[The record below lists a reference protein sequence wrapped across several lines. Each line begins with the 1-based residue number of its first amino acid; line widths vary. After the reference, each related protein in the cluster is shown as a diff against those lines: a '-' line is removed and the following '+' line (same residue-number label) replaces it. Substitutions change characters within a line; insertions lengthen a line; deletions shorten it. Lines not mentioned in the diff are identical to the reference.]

1 MRSLTRVWGRRCRAA
16 CQVLSQPR
24 RASPGRGGTAGAPA
38 GWKRPRIPG
47 VPFGTTR
54 VSARHPHRTWRHH
67 SPVFLALPLL
77 SLENICVLG
86 LESEF
91 KTTYTSVRDPADTR
105 ARALTARHAIRFPSP
120 PSRGGALER
129 QTQSSVLKPPEER
142 GRPLW
147 RRAGRGP
154 PGPPREKGRS
164 RPLLVRTPGH
174 RGPGGSLPFRAD
186 LARKRVRPPGWRHR
200 RSHPEECG
208 ERGPGPQPVP
218 PGRVPGSHTHR
229 PLCCLPRCLL
239 LPDLLLQNLVIHVT
253 LLGGLK

>member
-67 SPVFLALPLL
+67 SPVFLPLPLL

-91 KTTYTSVRDPADTR
+91 KTTYTSARDPAATS
-105 ARALTARHAIRFPSP
+105 ARALTEGHAIPFPSP

-129 QTQSSVLKPPEER
+129 QTRSSVLNPPRNVGGHCGGER
-142 GRPLW
+142 GEEHP
-147 RRAGRGP
+147 A
-154 PGPPREKGRS
+154 PPREKRGEDRPAPRREKGCSRSPPRAHPGTPRPRRESAVPS
-164 RPLLVRTPGH
+164 RPCT
-174 RGPGGSLPFRAD
+174 
-186 LARKRVRPPGWRHR
+186 
-200 RSHPEECG
+200 
-208 ERGPGPQPVP
+208 
-218 PGRVPGSHTHR
+218 
-229 PLCCLPRCLL
+229 
-239 LPDLLLQNLVIHVT
+239 
-253 LLGGLK
+253 